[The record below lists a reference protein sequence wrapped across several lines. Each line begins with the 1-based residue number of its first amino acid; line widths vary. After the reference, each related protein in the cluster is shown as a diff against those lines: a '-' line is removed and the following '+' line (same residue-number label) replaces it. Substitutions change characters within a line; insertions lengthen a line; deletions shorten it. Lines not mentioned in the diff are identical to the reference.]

1 MRFVNSLTILR
12 NRHICCLLEHPTTIL
27 TTGFYVQSS
36 RERAR
41 ILTLNL
47 PTACLQFD
55 KDGRQKR
62 DSLGVAPFFA
72 APPPS
77 TLYIPVFNIGNEIKF
92 AIRDSL
98 PTVFGINNIKTPGT
112 EPPPSLATFTRA
124 PLVLRSSTCTQRSS
138 SDGGIIAIPE

>member
-55 KDGRQKR
+55 KDGRRTHFWRKEREDVLLWTENLVGKKMYRKKR
-62 DSLGVAPFFA
+62 RWKYDNLGD
-72 APPPS
+72 
-77 TLYIPVFNIGNEIKF
+77 TDYLLYTKLE
-92 AIRDSL
+92 
-98 PTVFGINNIKTPGT
+98 
-112 EPPPSLATFTRA
+112 
-124 PLVLRSSTCTQRSS
+124 
-138 SDGGIIAIPE
+138 